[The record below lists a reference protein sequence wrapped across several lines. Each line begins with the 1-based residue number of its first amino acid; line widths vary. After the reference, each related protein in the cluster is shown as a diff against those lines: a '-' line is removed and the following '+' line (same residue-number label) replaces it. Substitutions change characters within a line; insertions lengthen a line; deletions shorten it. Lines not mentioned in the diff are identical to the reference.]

1 MEYFVFYVL
10 CVFVNTDE
18 SFLLS
23 RITSFT
29 LLNFSLSL
37 SSSLVSSLKPFIIQ
51 PRFHYDPTTFSLTTY
66 KL

>member
-51 PRFHYDPTTFSLTTY
+51 PRFH
-66 KL
+66 